1 FIIHRSS
8 LKKMDLQ
15 LKNKTVFITGSTGG
29 IGFAT
34 AKLFLQ
40 EGAAVFINGRY
51 QHSVDKAVELLATQ
65 FPNAKIGGISADFA
79 KKEEVEALIKQLP
92 AIDILINNVGIYQS
106 TSFYE
111 MPDEAWTEQ
120 FEVNVMSGVRLS
132 RHLLP
137 KMIDE
142 NWGRIIFISSECAT
156 LVPEDLIAY
165 SMTKTAMLAVSRG
178 LAQMTKGTN
187 VTVNTIVPGSTLSEG
202 AAQFLADVAKKE
214 NKPTDQVEAE
224 FFTNVRTSS
233 LLQRFA
239 SVEEV
244 ANTIVYLSSPLAAA
258 TNGAAIKV
266 DGGSMGGIL

>member
-1 FIIHRSS
+1 
-8 LKKMDLQ
+8 MDLQ

-40 EGAAVFINGRY
+40 EGASVILNGRY
-51 QHSVDKAVELLATQ
+51 QHSVDNSVEMLVTQ
-65 FPNAKIGGISADFA
+65 FPTAKINGIAADFA
-79 KKEEVEALIKQLP
+79 KKEEIETLIKQLP
-92 AIDILINNVGIYQS
+92 NIDILVNNVGIFAS
-106 TSFYE
+106 TSFVE
-111 MPDEAWTEQ
+111 MEDAEWFRQ

-132 RHLLP
+132 RELLP
-137 KMIDE
+137 KMIDR

-165 SMTKTAMLAVSRG
+165 STTKAAMLAVSRG
-178 LAQMTKGTN
+178 LAQMTKGTA
-187 VTVNTIVPGSTLSEG
+187 VTVNTIIPGSTLSEG
-202 AAQFLADVAKKE
+202 AESFLEGVAEKEGKTVKK
-214 NKPTDQVEAE
+214 VEAE

>member
-1 FIIHRSS
+1 
-8 LKKMDLQ
+8 MDLQ

-40 EGAAVFINGRY
+40 EDATVFINGRY
-51 QHSVDKAVELLATQ
+51 QHSVDNAVEMLVTQ
-65 FPNAKIGGISADFA
+65 FPNAKICGIPADFST
-79 KKEEVEALIKQLP
+79 KEAVEALITQLP
-92 AIDILINNVGIYQS
+92 AIDILINNVGVYAA

-111 MPDEAWTEQ
+111 MPDAEWYRQ

-137 KMIDE
+137 KMTTK
-142 NWGRIIFISSECAT
+142 NWGRILFISSECAT

-165 SMTKTAMLAVSRG
+165 SMTKAAMLAVSRG

-187 VTVNTIVPGSTLSEG
+187 VTVNTVVPGSTLSEG
-202 AAQFLADVAKKE
+202 AEQFLADVAKKE
-214 NKPTDQVEAE
+214 DKTTDQVEAE